1 MRDVGELSL
10 IFQECL
16 YANAVSMGSKE
27 KKLEVYM
34 PLEGYSLSE
43 VTEMCWESSHD
54 RSADGHRFSR
64 RDTVKGMSGSYPYCD
79 SSWNPWSSAWGE
91 Q

>member
-1 MRDVGELSL
+1 MSL

-16 YANAVSMGSKE
+16 YTNAASMGSKQ

-43 VTEMCWESSHD
+43 VTEMWWESSHD
-54 RSADGHRFSR
+54 RSAEMDGHGFFRK
-64 RDTVKGMSGSYPYCD
+64 DTLGRG
-79 SSWNPWSSAWGE
+79 
-91 Q
+91 

>member
-1 MRDVGELSL
+1 MFL

-16 YANAVSMGSKE
+16 YANAVSMGSTQ

-43 VTEMCWESSHD
+43 VTEMWWESSHD
-54 RSADGHRFSR
+54 RSAETDGQRFFR
-64 RDTVKGMSGSYPYCD
+64 RDRPGKG
-79 SSWNPWSSAWGE
+79 
-91 Q
+91 